1 MGLTTRVWL
10 PNGGEEVKLQIPI
23 IVFGL
28 VSVFSNGFTK
38 ELSAQS
44 LSVLRDSE
52 IETILRVWADPLLE
66 SAGLDPDAVRI
77 RLVNDARLNA
87 FVAGGQNIF
96 LNSGLLMA
104 TEDPLQV
111 IGVVAHEIG
120 HISGGHLARS
130 EEASRQAQTI
140 ALLHTVLGIGAA
152 AVGAVAGSRS
162 SGEAVGALISGG
174 GAAGLRHFLAFSR
187 TQETAADQAALRLL
201 EANQISAKGLLKF
214 LQKFED
220 QDLLSPERQDPY
232 LRTHPLT
239 RGRISFVK
247 NHIAA
252 SEISN
257 NQTSGRLLNQHA
269 RIRAKLVGFLRP
281 IDKTLRLY
289 PHEDKSV
296 AARYARTI
304 AYYKDSDIERA
315 LHELEKLLVEEPKN
329 PYFHELRGQILFESG
344 QLRQAWPSYEMANE
358 LLPDDSLLM
367 CALARLEI
375 ELGDQELVLKAIR
388 SLEKVIIDEPTNNV
402 GWWLLSIGYGRVGR
416 IPDSSLAS
424 AEQAI
429 LEGRPEDALLYA
441 ARAMRGFDPN
451 SPRWL
456 RSNDVEQLARRIIA
470 R

>member
-1 MGLTTRVWL
+1 MKLRIQFAVFVLGSILLSGLT
-10 PNGGEEVKLQIPI
+10 KD
-23 IVFGL
+23 
-28 VSVFSNGFTK
+28 
-38 ELSAQS
+38 LSAQS

-52 IETILRVWADPLLE
+52 IETILRAWADPLLE
-66 SAGLDPDAVRI
+66 SADLDPDAVSI
-77 RLVNDARLNA
+77 RLVNDTRLNA

-130 EEASRQAQTI
+130 EEASRQAQTV
-140 ALLHTVLGIGAA
+140 ALLHTILGIGAA
-152 AVGAVAGSRS
+152 AVGAVTGSSS
-162 SGEAVGALISGG
+162 SGEAAGALLSGG
-174 GAAGLRHFLAFSR
+174 GAVGLRHFLAFSR
-187 TQETAADQAALRLL
+187 TQETAADQAALKLL
-201 EANQISAKGLLKF
+201 EANRISAKGLLKF
-214 LQKFED
+214 LQKFEN
-220 QDLLSPERQDPY
+220 QDLLSPDRQDPY

-239 RGRISFVK
+239 LGRISFVR
-247 NHIAA
+247 NHIAVSA
-252 SEISN
+252 VSDNQISELFLI
-257 NQTSGRLLNQHA
+257 QHA

-281 IDKTLRLY
+281 IEKTLQFY
-289 PHEDKSV
+289 PPEDKSV
-296 AARYARTI
+296 AARYARAIGYYRDSQI
-304 AYYKDSDIERA
+304 ASA
-315 LHELEKLLVEEPKN
+315 LHELETLLAEEPEN

-344 QLRQAWPSYEMANE
+344 QLRQAWPSYEMAND
-358 LLPDDSLLM
+358 LLPEDSLLM

-375 ELGDQELVLKAIR
+375 EIGDQELVRKAIG
-388 SLEKVIIDEPTNNV
+388 SLEKVVIYEPTNNV

-416 IPDSSLAS
+416 MADSSLAS

-456 RSNDVEQLARRIIA
+456 QSNDVEQLARRHIE

>member
-1 MGLTTRVWL
+1 M
-10 PNGGEEVKLQIPI
+10 KLWIHTA
-23 IVFGL
+23 VFL
-28 VSVFSNGFTK
+28 LISIFSSGFTK
-38 ELSAQS
+38 DLSAQS

-52 IETILRVWADPLLE
+52 IETILRAWADPLLE
-66 SAGLDPDAVRI
+66 SADLDPDAVSI
-77 RLVNDARLNA
+77 RLVNDMRLNA

-104 TEDPLQV
+104 TEGPLQV

-130 EEASRQAQTI
+130 DEASRQAQTV
-140 ALLHTVLGIGAA
+140 ALLHTILGIGAA
-152 AVGAVAGSRS
+152 AVGAVTGSSS
-162 SGEAVGALISGG
+162 SGEAAGALISGG
-174 GAAGLRHFLAFSR
+174 GAVGLRHFLAFSR
-187 TQETAADQAALRLL
+187 TQETAADQAALKLL

-214 LQKFED
+214 LQKFAN
-220 QDLLSPERQDPY
+220 QDLLSPDRQDPY

-239 RGRISFVK
+239 RGRISFVE
-247 NHIAA
+247 NHIAV
-252 SEISN
+252 SEVSN
-257 NQTSGRLLNQHA
+257 NQISELLLNQHA

-281 IDKTLRLY
+281 IEKTLQLY
-289 PHEDKSV
+289 PPEDKSV
-296 AARYARTI
+296 AARYARAI
-304 AYYKDSDIERA
+304 GYYRDSEIELA
-315 LHELEKLLVEEPKN
+315 LHELEKLLVEEPEN

-344 QLRQAWPSYEMANE
+344 QLRQAWPSYEIANE
-358 LLPDDSLLM
+358 LLPEDSLLM

-375 ELGDQELVLKAIR
+375 EIGDQELVRKAIG
-388 SLEKVIIDEPTNNV
+388 SLEKVVIYEPTNNV

-416 IPDSSLAS
+416 MADSSLAS

-456 RSNDVEQLARRIIA
+456 RSNDVEQLARRYIE

>member
-1 MGLTTRVWL
+1 M
-10 PNGGEEVKLQIPI
+10 KLWIHTA
-23 IVFGL
+23 VFL
-28 VSVFSNGFTK
+28 LISIFSSGFTK
-38 ELSAQS
+38 DLSAQS

-52 IETILRVWADPLLE
+52 IETILRAWADPLLA
-66 SAGLDPDAVRI
+66 SADLDPDAVSI
-77 RLVNDARLNA
+77 RLVNDMRLNA

-130 EEASRQAQTI
+130 EEASRQAQTV
-140 ALLHTVLGIGAA
+140 ALLHTILGIGAA
-152 AVGAVAGSRS
+152 AVGAVTGSSS
-162 SGEAVGALISGG
+162 SGEAAGALISGG
-174 GAAGLRHFLAFSR
+174 GAVGLRHFLAFSR
-187 TQETAADQAALRLL
+187 TQETAADQAALKLL

-214 LQKFED
+214 LQKFAN
-220 QDLLSPERQDPY
+220 QDLLSPDRQDPY

-239 RGRISFVK
+239 RGRISFVE
-247 NHIAA
+247 NHIAV
-252 SEISN
+252 SEVSN
-257 NQTSGRLLNQHA
+257 NQISELLLNQHA

-281 IDKTLRLY
+281 IEKTLQLS
-289 PHEDKSV
+289 PPEDKSV
-296 AARYARTI
+296 AARYARAI
-304 AYYKDSDIERA
+304 GYYRNSEIESA
-315 LHELEKLLVEEPKN
+315 LHELEKLLVEEPEN

-344 QLRQAWPSYEMANE
+344 QLRQAWPSYEIANE
-358 LLPDDSLLM
+358 LLPEDSLLM

-375 ELGDQELVLKAIR
+375 EIGDQELVRKAIG
-388 SLEKVIIDEPTNNV
+388 SLEKVVIYEPANNV

-416 IPDSSLAS
+416 MADSSLAS

-429 LEGRPEDALLYA
+429 LEGRPKDALLYA

-456 RSNDVEQLARRIIA
+456 RSNDVEQLARRYIE

>member
-1 MGLTTRVWL
+1 VKLRIQFAVFVLGSILLSGLT
-10 PNGGEEVKLQIPI
+10 KD
-23 IVFGL
+23 
-28 VSVFSNGFTK
+28 
-38 ELSAQS
+38 LSAQS

-52 IETILRVWADPLLE
+52 IETILRAWADPLLE
-66 SAGLDPDAVRI
+66 SADLDPDAVSI
-77 RLVNDARLNA
+77 RLVNDTRLNA

-130 EEASRQAQTI
+130 EEASRQAQTV
-140 ALLHTVLGIGAA
+140 ALLHTILGIGAA
-152 AVGAVAGSRS
+152 AVGAVTGSSS
-162 SGEAVGALISGG
+162 SGEAAGALLSGG
-174 GAAGLRHFLAFSR
+174 GAVGLRHFLAFSR
-187 TQETAADQAALRLL
+187 TQETAADQAALKLL
-201 EANQISAKGLLKF
+201 EANRISAKGLLKF
-214 LQKFED
+214 LQKFEN
-220 QDLLSPERQDPY
+220 QDLLSPDRQDPY

-239 RGRISFVK
+239 LGRISFVR
-247 NHIAA
+247 NHIAVSA
-252 SEISN
+252 VSDNQISELFLI
-257 NQTSGRLLNQHA
+257 QHA

-281 IDKTLRLY
+281 IEKTLQFY
-289 PHEDKSV
+289 PPEDKSV
-296 AARYARTI
+296 AARYARAIGYYRDSQI
-304 AYYKDSDIERA
+304 ASA
-315 LHELEKLLVEEPKN
+315 LHELETLLAEEPEN

-344 QLRQAWPSYEMANE
+344 QLRQAWPSYEMAND
-358 LLPDDSLLM
+358 LLPEDSLLM

-375 ELGDQELVLKAIR
+375 EIGDQELVRKAIG
-388 SLEKVIIDEPTNNV
+388 SLEKVVIYEPTNNV

-416 IPDSSLAS
+416 MADSSLAS

-456 RSNDVEQLARRIIA
+456 QSNDVEQLARRHIE

>member
-1 MGLTTRVWL
+1 MKLRIQFAVFVLGSILLSGLT
-10 PNGGEEVKLQIPI
+10 KD
-23 IVFGL
+23 
-28 VSVFSNGFTK
+28 
-38 ELSAQS
+38 LSAQS

-52 IETILRVWADPLLE
+52 IETILRAWADPLLE
-66 SAGLDPDAVRI
+66 SADLDPDAVSI
-77 RLVNDARLNA
+77 RLVNDTRLNA

-130 EEASRQAQTI
+130 EEASRQAQTV
-140 ALLHTVLGIGAA
+140 ALLHTILGIGAA
-152 AVGAVAGSRS
+152 AVGAVTGSSS
-162 SGEAVGALISGG
+162 SGEAAGALLSGG
-174 GAAGLRHFLAFSR
+174 GAVGLRHFLAFSR
-187 TQETAADQAALRLL
+187 TQETAADQAALKLL
-201 EANQISAKGLLKF
+201 EANRISAKGLLKF
-214 LQKFED
+214 LQKFEN
-220 QDLLSPERQDPY
+220 QDLLSPDRQDPY

-239 RGRISFVK
+239 LGRISFVR
-247 NHIAA
+247 NHIAVSA
-252 SEISN
+252 VSDNQISELFLI
-257 NQTSGRLLNQHA
+257 QHA

-281 IDKTLRLY
+281 IEKTLQFY
-289 PHEDKSV
+289 PPEDKSV
-296 AARYARTI
+296 AARYARAI
-304 AYYKDSDIERA
+304 GYYRDSQIESA
-315 LHELEKLLVEEPKN
+315 LHELETLLAEEPEN

-344 QLRQAWPSYEMANE
+344 QLRQAWPSYEMAND
-358 LLPDDSLLM
+358 LLPEDSLLM

-375 ELGDQELVLKAIR
+375 EIGDQELVRKAIG
-388 SLEKVIIDEPTNNV
+388 SLEKVVIYEPTNNV

-416 IPDSSLAS
+416 MADSSLAS

-456 RSNDVEQLARRIIA
+456 QSNDVEQLARRHIE